1 MNSKLKTLLNTVSK
15 IELEIED
22 QEFEINIEEI
32 LNLNEE
38 FENDLRDVHNKV
50 AFLKSIEAL
59 ARYKVRDK
67 QSQLALFEAEA
78 DQSIRSTGGR
88 RIPETGIMSL
98 VRTEPEW
105 INKRRDINLA
115 RKELEIIEG
124 LVEALQ
130 AGINSS
136 YIRLLRRVSSKIAKV
151 NLSQEEVVGMAVDR
165 LAKRKSNKI
174 KDEKKNKP
182 IYKEKE
188 NVFSKKRGQ
197 QVHGE
202 EEVEDTEIDQEEED
216 E

>member
-188 NVFSKKRGQ
+188 SVFSKKRGQ
-197 QVHGE
+197 QVYGE

>member
-188 NVFSKKRGQ
+188 SVFSKKRGQ